1 MAGAFKRA
9 GGRVRVRLSPQEAAV
24 LRNLPDQLR
33 GVLTAEQL
41 PGGQPDPV
49 TARLFPPAYRDAGD
63 REREEEYHTLVHDD
77 LLNARLAN
85 LDLMAG
91 SLARGSVSMRRWT
104 VDLSEEEAMAWL
116 GVLNDLRLALGVRLG
131 IEEDFD
137 GRVDESDPS
146 APAMNLLAYLG
157 WLEELLVE
165 TLSA

>member
-1 MAGAFKRA
+1 VAGAFKRV
-9 GGRVRVRLSPQEAAV
+9 GGRIRVRLGPQEAEV

-33 GVLTAEQL
+33 GVLTAEQA
-41 PGGQPDPV
+41 PVGHPDPL
-49 TARLFPPAYRDAGD
+49 TARLFPPAYRDAADRD
-63 REREEEYHTLVHDD
+63 REQEYHSLVHDD
-77 LLNARLAN
+77 LLNAKLAN
-85 LDLMAG
+85 LDLMSAT
-91 SLARGSVSMRRWT
+91 LERGSVGRRRWT
-104 VDLSEEEAMAWL
+104 VDLTEEEAMAWL

-146 APAMNLLAYLG
+146 APAMHLLAYLG